1 MKPVT
6 IVPVMLLA
14 LVLLSCGQVPTVPAP
29 NVNPTA
35 VPPTLAWPAEAQP
48 LVDLARAELAKV
60 VATTD
65 IEVVKVEAVQW
76 RNGCLEC
83 AKEGEMCTDAIV
95 PGYRIVLRAAGVEFE
110 YRSDGKQTVRPCPAA
125 TSAADW
131 GAAQPWVQKAVADLM
146 ARLAVPVTA
155 VKVVSVDQK
164 MWPDSS
170 IGCPKPG
177 QGYLTVIVPG
187 YQIILEASG
196 KKFDYHADDK
206 GTVFLCEQAV
216 P

>member
-1 MKPVT
+1 MKLVT
-6 IVPVMLLA
+6 LVPVVLLA
-14 LVLLSCGQVPTVPAP
+14 LVLLSCGPVPTAPAP

-35 VPPTLAWPAEAQP
+35 PDWPAAAPP

-76 RNGCLEC
+76 RDGCLEC
-83 AKEGEMCTDAIV
+83 AKAGEMCTDAIV

-110 YRSDGKQTVRPCPAA
+110 YRTDEKQTVRPCPST

-131 GAAQPWVQKAVADLM
+131 GQTQPLVQKAVADLM
-146 ARLAVPVTA
+146 PRLAVPMDA
-155 VKVVSVDQK
+155 IKVVSVEQV

-170 IGCPKPG
+170 MGCPKAG
-177 QGYLTVIVPG
+177 QAYLTVIVPG
-187 YQIILEASG
+187 YQIILEVDG
-196 KKFDYHADDK
+196 KTFAYHTDDQEA
-206 GTVFLCEQAV
+206 VFLCE
-216 P
+216 

>member
-1 MKPVT
+1 MKLVT
-6 IVPVMLLA
+6 IVPAMLLA

-35 VPPTLAWPAEAQP
+35 PAWPAEAQP
-48 LVDLARAELAKV
+48 LVDLAMAELAKV
-60 VATTD
+60 VAVTD
-65 IEVVKVEAVQW
+65 IEVVRVEAVQW

-83 AKEGEMCTDAIV
+83 AKEGERCTDAIV
-95 PGYRIVLRAAGVEFE
+95 PGYRIVLRAADVEFE
-110 YRSDGKQTVRPCPAA
+110 YRTDQKQTVRPCPAA

-131 GAAQPWVQKAVADLM
+131 GKAQPLVQKAVADLM

-177 QGYLTVIVPG
+177 QAYLTVIVPG
-187 YQIILEASG
+187 HQIILEASG
-196 KKFDYHADDK
+196 KKFDYHTDDQ
-206 GTVFLCEQAV
+206 GAVFLCEQAAQ
-216 P
+216 